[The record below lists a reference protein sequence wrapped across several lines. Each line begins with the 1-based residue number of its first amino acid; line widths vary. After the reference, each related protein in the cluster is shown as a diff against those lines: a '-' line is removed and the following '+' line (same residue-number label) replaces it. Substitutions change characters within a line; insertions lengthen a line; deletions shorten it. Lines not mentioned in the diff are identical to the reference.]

1 MTNLHVSQPVG
12 CIIQGK
18 MVQGAAES
26 FVVINPAD
34 EQVLAL
40 CSSPSEAQIED
51 TIRSAE
57 QAFHQWKNMD
67 DAARQA
73 ILHRIADRIEE
84 HREEL
89 ARLVVQE
96 QGKPYALA
104 EFEVGGAIA
113 WTRYQAELKIETEV
127 LQDDANKRIELHHR
141 PLGSWHRSLHGT
153 GL

>member
-1 MTNLHVSQPVG
+1 M
-12 CIIQGK
+12 I
-18 MVQGAAES
+18 QGAAES

-40 CSSPSEAQIED
+40 CSPSEAQIED

-57 QAFHQWKNMD
+57 QAFHQWENTD
-67 DAARQA
+67 DATRQS

-113 WTRYQAELKIETEV
+113 
-127 LQDDANKRIELHHR
+127 
-141 PLGSWHRSLHGT
+141 
-153 GL
+153 

>member
-1 MTNLHVSQPVG
+1 MFLS
-12 CIIQGK
+12 
-18 MVQGAAES
+18 
-26 FVVINPAD
+26 
-34 EQVLAL
+34 
-40 CSSPSEAQIED
+40 SEAQIED

-113 WTRYQAELKIETEV
+113 WTRYQAELKIETEI

-141 PLGSWHRSLHGT
+141 PLGIVASVTHGT